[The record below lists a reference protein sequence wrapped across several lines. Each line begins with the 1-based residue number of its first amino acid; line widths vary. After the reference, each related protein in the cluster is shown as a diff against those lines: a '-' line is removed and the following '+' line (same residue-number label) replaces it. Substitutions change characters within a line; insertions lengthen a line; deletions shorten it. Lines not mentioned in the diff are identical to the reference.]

1 QDNDAF
7 GGGNTIVFSNTVT
20 GTITLTSSD
29 LLITNTV
36 NIVGPGPGV
45 LALSGNGARRV
56 LHSINVTNPP
66 YVLISG
72 LTIRQGAVSGSFPG
86 NVGGAIWNERS
97 ILTLRNCVVRD
108 NKGGG
113 GAGGALFNDGALGSA
128 ILFLENS
135 TISNNS
141 TTNHGGAIWN
151 FGYQGSGSI
160 SASWSTISSNISY
173 GDNVGGGIFNDGG
186 SG

>member
-113 GAGGALFNDGALGSA
+113 GPGGA
-128 ILFLENS
+128 
-135 TISNNS
+135 
-141 TTNHGGAIWN
+141 
-151 FGYQGSGSI
+151 
-160 SASWSTISSNISY
+160 
-173 GDNVGGGIFNDGG
+173 IFNDGSFRRG
-186 SG
+186 VFFFGEHTQNKKTTTKKVGVN